1 MKRLFPRA
9 LSENWGSESGG
20 ASFVTILLLIPL
32 LLACFGLAVDV
43 SKGNYMK
50 ESIQGNLSSSVN
62 ASVSEL
68 NTNRATINSKAAK
81 QTAREQYAINRA
93 SYDGGV
99 VGNWKLNSFSVTNG
113 GRTANMTVTE
123 KVPNVFLHMVGIDH
137 FNIKVSASA
146 TVSHN

>member
-1 MKRLFPRA
+1 MKRRIPHSLRV
-9 LSENWGSESGG
+9 NWGSESGG
-20 ASFVTILLLIPL
+20 ASFITILLLMPL

-50 ESIQGNLSSSVN
+50 DSIQGNLSSSVN

-81 QTAREQYAINRA
+81 KTAQEQYSLNRA

-99 VGNWKLNSFSVTNG
+99 EGNWKLNSFSVTNG

-123 KVPNVFLHMVGIDH
+123 KVPNVFLHMVGIKY

>member
-81 QTAREQYAINRA
+81 KTAREQYAINRA